1 MNPIYLAMR
10 AKSFRKFVE
19 DKEAKSPYINALK
32 DELGID
38 SRDMEMEPLI
48 GSFFSLGNNI
58 KNVGPYKVIKII
70 RDEDGNPTHAV
81 VKMIEDKSIKNRNY
95 RDEDGEMKR
104 VELGSDEKAMVVPID
119 DLDKLMSQDFQPPPQ
134 PPGGIA

>member
-1 MNPIYLAMR
+1 M
-10 AKSFRKFVE
+10 E